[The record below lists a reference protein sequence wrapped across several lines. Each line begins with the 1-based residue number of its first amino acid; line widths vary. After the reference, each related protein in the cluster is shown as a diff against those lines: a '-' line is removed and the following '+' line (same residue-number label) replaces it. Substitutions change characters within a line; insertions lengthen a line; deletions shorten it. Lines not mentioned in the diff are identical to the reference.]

1 MEFQR
6 HDKVLCRILNYI
18 PKERS
23 FEVEDVIS
31 HTKGWVIFVNH
42 YQDIPPMKEAY
53 NNHKTL
59 PLYFDK
65 YEGGI
70 PLFAYRIYNDNIKRE
85 SASNNQVVNSDVLS
99 VSMCFSNSNSD
110 YNSQLFEALY
120 NTLGDAIDSEE
131 KYNLA
136 KLQMK
141 MKDISF
147 FRDLVLLCLCR
158 NNAASNR
165 ILKE

>member
-131 KYNLA
+131 KYN
-136 KLQMK
+136 KLIDDMDLYVQTM
-141 MKDISF
+141 MPDELNEDI
-147 FRDLVLLCLCR
+147 
-158 NNAASNR
+158 
-165 ILKE
+165 KEDDDDNPIKFK